1 MALCENGLYDDLV
14 EHFVHDNCACQ
25 KGRGTDYALK
35 RMKMSGSK
43 MGRERRRLTKLLR
56 KEKAGAVRP
65 GTAQASLISWE
76 ANAKRGDTFY
86 QVKRMEA
93 YYKKKAR
100 DFDGN
105 ESGKASQD

>member
-1 MALCENGLYDDLV
+1 
-14 EHFVHDNCACQ
+14 
-25 KGRGTDYALK
+25 
-35 RMKMSGSK
+35 MKMSGSK

-105 ESGKASQD
+105 ESGKTSED

>member
-1 MALCENGLYDDLV
+1 M
-14 EHFVHDNCACQ
+14 
-25 KGRGTDYALK
+25 
-35 RMKMSGSK
+35 
-43 MGRERRRLTKLLR
+43 
-56 KEKAGAVRP
+56 RP

-105 ESGKASQD
+105 ESGKTSQD